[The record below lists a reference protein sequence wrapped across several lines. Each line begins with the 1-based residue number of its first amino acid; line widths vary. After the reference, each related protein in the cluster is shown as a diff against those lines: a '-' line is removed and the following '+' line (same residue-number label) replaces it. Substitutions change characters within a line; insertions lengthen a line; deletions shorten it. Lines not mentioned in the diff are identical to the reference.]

1 MKIYTEQH
9 DGWKITVDLKGQ
21 PIEEYAKNFLAI
33 FNNVRE
39 YPNAMVKVENYYDN
53 RISVW
58 CYDDFKAETTEFLE
72 QFGEIT
78 DTEKVLL
85 IEADYEYNFDK
96 YEEAIIFNS

>member
-1 MKIYTEQH
+1 MRINTEKH
-9 DGWKITVDLKGQ
+9 DGWKVTVNLEGQ
-21 PIEEYAKNFLAI
+21 PISEYAKNFLAI

-58 CYDDFKAETTEFLE
+58 CYDDYKAETTEFLE
-72 QFGEIT
+72 QFGKIT

-85 IEADYEYNFDK
+85 IEADYEYDFEK
-96 YEEAIIFNS
+96 YDDALIVNV